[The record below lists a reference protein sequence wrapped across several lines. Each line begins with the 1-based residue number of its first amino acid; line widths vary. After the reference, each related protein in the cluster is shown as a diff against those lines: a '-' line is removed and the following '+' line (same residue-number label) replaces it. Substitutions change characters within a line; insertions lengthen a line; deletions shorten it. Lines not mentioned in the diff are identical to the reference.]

1 MTTIE
6 NNFSKNLRA
15 IGNCPGCTT
24 ATVSIGLRYR
34 EKHGRAIHGVTED
47 IILASNL
54 KLLAAALA
62 TAGLLAACGGGGGP
76 DTTPKAKVVSVKVMG
91 DSLSDSGTFGYKFTV
106 QGNDPT
112 TGKPY
117 QVWTE
122 RIAGLYSNTLC
133 PHYAP
138 TGATSF
144 TTGQAGCNN
153 YAIGGAQI
161 NYVDATGQV
170 VTGPISVLQQIKDAG
185 AAGVTADDLVLI
197 DGGANDAAQVIT
209 AVLTL
214 QAATAKAQATQAPA
228 DALAAQNAQKF
239 LMALLGSQI
248 DAATLGQLMSQG
260 STGIAQAGGLYM
272 QTLAKKLVATI
283 QSELLAKGAA
293 RVALLNV
300 PAIQMTPK
308 FTTVL
313 AQISQA
319 QGAAASAQAAALLD
333 GWVQAF
339 NGTLSAGVGSE
350 SRIALV
356 DFYTE
361 FKGQISNPAAYNFTN
376 ATVTACSKIGT
387 DDLSVCSADKLATNI
402 PAGETSADWW
412 KSYVFANSFHPTP
425 YAYQQMS
432 QLVSRSLARAGW
444 L

>member
-1 MTTIE
+1 M
-6 NNFSKNLRA
+6 
-15 IGNCPGCTT
+15 
-24 ATVSIGLRYR
+24 
-34 EKHGRAIHGVTED
+34 
-47 IILASNL
+47 ASNL

-62 TAGLLAACGGGGGP
+62 TAGLLAACGGGGGA
-76 DTTPKAKVVSVKVMG
+76 DTTPKAKVVTVKSIG

-122 RIAGLYSNTLC
+122 RIAGLYNGTLC

-138 TGATSF
+138 TSPTTF
-144 TTGQAGCNN
+144 TVANASCNN
-153 YAIGGAQI
+153 FAIGGAQI
-161 NYVDATGQV
+161 NYVDPTTGLV
-170 VTGPISVLQQIKDAG
+170 VNSAISVLQQIKDAG
-185 AAGVTADDLVLI
+185 AAGVTADDLILI
-197 DGGANDAAQVIT
+197 DGGSNDAAEVIT

-228 DALAAQNAQKF
+228 DAQAAQQAQQF
-239 LMALLGSQI
+239 LLALLGSQI

-272 QTLAKKLVATI
+272 QILAKKMASTI

-293 RVALLNV
+293 RIALLNV

-313 AQISQA
+313 AQIAQA

-333 GWVQAF
+333 GWVQAY
-339 NGTLSAGVGSE
+339 NGALKTAIGTD
-350 SRIALV
+350 SRVALV

-361 FKGQISNPAAYNFTN
+361 FKGQISNPVAYNFTN
-376 ATVTACSKIGT
+376 ATVPACSKIGT
-387 DDLSVCSADKLATNI
+387 DDLSICTADKLSANI
-402 PAGETSADWW
+402 PQGETSKDWW

-432 QLVSRSLARAGW
+432 QLVSRSLAQAGW

>member
-1 MTTIE
+1 
-6 NNFSKNLRA
+6 
-15 IGNCPGCTT
+15 
-24 ATVSIGLRYR
+24 
-34 EKHGRAIHGVTED
+34 
-47 IILASNL
+47 
-54 KLLAAALA
+54 
-62 TAGLLAACGGGGGP
+62 
-76 DTTPKAKVVSVKVMG
+76 
-91 DSLSDSGTFGYKFTV
+91 
-106 QGNDPT
+106 
-112 TGKPY
+112 
-117 QVWTE
+117 
-122 RIAGLYSNTLC
+122 
-133 PHYAP
+133 
-138 TGATSF
+138 
-144 TTGQAGCNN
+144 
-153 YAIGGAQI
+153 
-161 NYVDATGQV
+161 
-170 VTGPISVLQQIKDAG
+170 
-185 AAGVTADDLVLI
+185 
-197 DGGANDAAQVIT
+197 
-209 AVLTL
+209 
-214 QAATAKAQATQAPA
+214 
-228 DALAAQNAQKF
+228 
-239 LMALLGSQI
+239 
-248 DAATLGQLMSQG
+248 
-260 STGIAQAGGLYM
+260 M

-387 DDLSVCSADKLATNI
+387 DDLSVCSADKLAANI